1 MKMKSMAL
9 LVLIASLAI
18 PGCGSAQPPAPTIT
32 LSASAS
38 PASTNTIIPTLI
50 TPSLAAFPTEC
61 IDHELTPE
69 ECINAGTHE
78 YSTTTQILFDGTGQ
92 SCSIDDSDITISFKF
107 LTGDNLHYTDSFG
120 TEVDFARKDHNI
132 YEGEHIQP
140 DGKFEWKN
148 TITFTDAGF
157 TEEANS
163 YDLEKNELMCT
174 FVWEQKI
181 ITPSPTTTQIPQTG
195 LVTPESTTIMADYIS
210 PLGVSFAYPNGW
222 FVSELEGIIS
232 VSSNGLVQP
241 KQPGE
246 TFSHGEILM
255 EILVAPLEYQTSSS
269 LLNVLGSYTNFLG
282 IDMPDKEPAHTIELS
297 GREFAIGTYSENYIN
312 TAAHGN
318 RAPLFIATHFTEL
331 NTLLLDMYA
340 SPGDEAQLRKIFE
353 DFLVSI
359 EAVP

>member
-1 MKMKSMAL
+1 MKIKRIPL

-32 LSASAS
+32 LSASTS

-50 TPSLAAFPTEC
+50 TPSLTALPTEC
-61 IDHELTPE
+61 IEHELTPE

-78 YSTTTQILFDGTGQ
+78 YSTVTQILFDGTGQ

-120 TEVDFARKDHNI
+120 TEADFARKDRNS
-132 YEGEHIQP
+132 YAGGYIQP

-148 TITFTDAGF
+148 TITFTEAGF

-163 YDLEKNELMCT
+163 YDLEKNQLICT

-181 ITPSPTTTQIPQTG
+181 ITLSPTG
-195 LVTPESTTIMADYIS
+195 LVTPEPTTIIADYIS
-210 PLGVSFAYPNGW
+210 PLGISFAYPNGW

-232 VSSNGLVQP
+232 VSSNRLVQP
-241 KQPGE
+241 KQP
-246 TFSHGEILM
+246 GEILM

-282 IDMPDKEPAHTIELS
+282 IDMPDKEPAHMIELS

-331 NTLLLDMYA
+331 NTLLLDMYT